1 VTIERAQE
9 SIERQARP
17 ASNRPSGPQG
27 PDHAGPGPDA
37 PATEGRSVRLSRRLD
52 RLAANLFIWPA
63 ILVVLLLA
71 IFPLVVSLG
80 LSFSRL
86 EFVTGGFQ
94 INFVGLANYQK
105 LFFGSEQTHFLGLA
119 ATPTW
124 LGWTVL
130 IAFAGVMVWS
140 TARYI
145 SVRHGS
151 LGGLVW
157 RIVAAVLG
165 GLIIWML
172 VRTLSPAGRPGTISV
187 TLIYVF
193 VGIIFQYV
201 LGLGLA
207 LLCTQRLPGRRFF
220 RVVYLLPMMITP
232 VGVAY
237 MFRMLTD
244 TQKGPFRPI
253 WVSMGLMNFSWVN
266 NAWGARAAVMIG
278 DIWQWT
284 PFMFIVLLAALE
296 GQSVEQVEAATVD
309 GANSWQVFWNITL
322 PDILPVSMTLI
333 LIRLIEA
340 FKIVDLP
347 NVLTNGGPGTAT
359 ESLTLQAYF
368 AWRTL
373 NLGGSAAIGYVLLV
387 LVSFVAI
394 VLVNVIRARVVER

>member
-1 VTIERAQE
+1 MPVSE
-9 SIERQARP
+9 S
-17 ASNRPSGPQG
+17 
-27 PDHAGPGPDA
+27 
-37 PATEGRSVRLSRRLD
+37 RSIRLSRRLD

-71 IFPLVVSLG
+71 IFPLVMSLG
-80 LSFSRL
+80 LSFTRL

-94 INFVGLANYQK
+94 FNFVGLANYQK
-105 LFFGSEQTHFLGLA
+105 LFAGSEQTHFLGLMA
-119 ATPTW
+119 MPTW
-124 LGWTVL
+124 LGWTLLIGFVGVVVWSIGRYLSGGRGSIGGL
-130 IAFAGVMVWS
+130 IA
-140 TARYI
+140 
-145 SVRHGS
+145 
-151 LGGLVW
+151 
-157 RIVAAVLG
+157 RIVAAILG
-165 GLIIWML
+165 GLILWML
-172 VRTLSPAGRPGTISV
+172 VHTLTPGGRPGTISV

-193 VGIIFQYV
+193 VDLIFQY
-201 LGLGLA
+201 LIGLGLA
-207 LLCTQRLPGRRFF
+207 LLCTQRLRGRRFF
-220 RVVYLLPMMITP
+220 RIVYLLPMMITP

-253 WVSMGLMNFSWVN
+253 WLAMGLMNFSWVN
-266 NAWGARAAVMIG
+266 NPWGARAAVMIG

-296 GQSVEQVEAATVD
+296 GQSVEQVEAASVD
-309 GANSWQVFWNITL
+309 GANSWQIFWNITL

-368 AWRTL
+368 SWRTL

-394 VLVNVIRARVVER
+394 IVVNVLRARVVAR